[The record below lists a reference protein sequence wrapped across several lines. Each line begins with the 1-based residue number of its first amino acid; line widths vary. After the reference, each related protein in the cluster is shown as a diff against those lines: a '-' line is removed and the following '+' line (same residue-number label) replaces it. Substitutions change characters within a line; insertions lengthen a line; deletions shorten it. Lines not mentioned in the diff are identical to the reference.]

1 MLMQE
6 DKKLQKA
13 KEAKGM
19 ADAAHKASAQAKID
33 EHKQCVENYKG
44 IVLRQ
49 LTIRGFYKEATK

>member
-1 MLMQE
+1 
-6 DKKLQKA
+6 
-13 KEAKGM
+13 M